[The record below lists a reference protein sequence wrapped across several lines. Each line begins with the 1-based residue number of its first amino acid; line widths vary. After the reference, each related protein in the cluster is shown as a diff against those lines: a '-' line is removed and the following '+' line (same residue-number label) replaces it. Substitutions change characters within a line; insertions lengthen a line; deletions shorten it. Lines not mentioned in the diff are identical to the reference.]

1 MKNFKNKKTLQ
12 IVLLVA
18 IAVLTLGIGYASITA
33 INLLINGNATAS
45 VNQENFKVYFT
56 QAQSITGSTGVS
68 GTSSIDD
75 NDATIAY
82 FDVSGL
88 TKVGDYGVA
97 TYTISNNSNGI
108 GADISLQLT
117 NSNNE
122 YFKIT
127 ETVAD
132 SQLQAGDTTSA
143 TIKVEMVKTPIN
155 DSVTTSITGTIKATP
170 IENEQATGE
179 DSLSM
184 SEPGIPISFAADS
197 WTTIKKAVQDNNTSL
212 YNVGDTKQITIGD
225 KSYKLRIVNK
235 ETGVHCGDE
244 DTAYS
249 QTACG
254 LVIEFEDI
262 IVKQMKMHDSSETNT
277 GGYPTTNVHYY
288 LNNTLYNQLPIDLQN
303 AIKSTRV
310 ISGHGS
316 TESQNYTSNDML
328 YLFSGVEIYGS
339 DSLDSAASAS
349 WQLEYYRNNNVT
361 ESSYGD
367 YTKKKYENESWWYWL
382 RSPRNN
388 WYTAFHTITNNG
400 NMYGAGATDT
410 GGVTAAFRIG

>member
-1 MKNFKNKKTLQ
+1 MKNKKNIKIIIFFLVTI
-12 IVLLVA
+12 IV
-18 IAVLTLGIGYASITA
+18 LGIGYASISS
-33 INLLINGNATAS
+33 INLFINGNATAS
-45 VNQENFKVYFT
+45 VSDTNFNVHFTGTPSLGGNVTPTGEASISQQDNKV
-56 QAQSITGSTGVS
+56 AL
-68 GTSSIDD
+68 
-75 NDATIAY
+75 
-82 FDVSGL
+82 FDVGGMN
-88 TKVGDYGVA
+88 KVGDYVIA
-97 TYTISNNSNGI
+97 TYTIINESTGV
-108 GADISLQLT
+108 GADITLKLT
-117 NSNNE
+117 NSNSE
-122 YFKIT
+122 YFKVT
-127 ETVAD
+127 EIIND

-155 DSVTTSITGTIKATP
+155 DSVITSITGTIKATP

-184 SEPGIPISFAADS
+184 SEPGVPISFAADS

-235 ETGVHCGDE
+235 ETGVHCDDE

-339 DSLDSAASAS
+339 DSLDSAASTS

-367 YTKKKYENESWWYWL
+367 YTKKKYENGNWWYWL

>member
-12 IVLLVA
+12 IVL
-18 IAVLTLGIGYASITA
+18 
-33 INLLINGNATAS
+33 
-45 VNQENFKVYFT
+45 KVYFT